1 MIYERLKYYQ
11 ILCVYVTFTLVCHDS
26 LLGSIAWNSLERLKK
41 MVQQIKDTDT
51 AVNEEL
57 LKSFLGK
64 DKFVEEC
71 TEKRK

>member
-1 MIYERLKYYQ
+1 
-11 ILCVYVTFTLVCHDS
+11 
-26 LLGSIAWNSLERLKK
+26 
-41 MVQQIKDTDT
+41 MVQQIKDSDT